1 MTTEG
6 DGNYGLQK
14 FLEAEGAECDIQ
26 PVAAWILFMIW
37 EQTWDTQQRMV
48 LLRRRELGDDR
59 VYLYEVTFAGGSR
72 WVQVGLAP
80 DDRVSSFAVFSR
92 P

>member
-1 MTTEG
+1 MRAG
-6 DGNYGLQK
+6 FFPNAAK
-14 FLEAEGAECDIQ
+14 FYETQLKTLG
-26 PVAAWILFMIW
+26 P
-37 EQTWDTQQRMV
+37 QQRMV